1 MGDPMPE
8 RAKKT
13 KNKKQRE
20 IEWLYESLNWVGPL
34 IKINLVKLF
43 QPVYFL
49 KKFLPG
55 FSKTNQVYLPS
66 VATAIVTQT
75 QW

>member
-8 RAKKT
+8 RAKKP
-13 KNKKQRE
+13 KNKKQRD

-49 KKFLPG
+49 KNFFTG
-55 FSKTNQVYLPS
+55 FFKN
-66 VATAIVTQT
+66 
-75 QW
+75 